1 MTDCFLFTIV
11 NMAEA
16 IQPLEDLVKK
26 ATDLFKKEFGS
37 DPTHG
42 AVAPGRVNL
51 IGEHTDY
58 NDGFVLPMA
67 LPMVT
72 VALATPNQDGQCRLT
87 TNRYTYQNLFFQTQK
102 ILFFLVRLV
111 VRTMWLSSSWPTL
124 RREHLNGPTTSKEP
138 LPISMTKTRSRMVLM
153 LLSPLQFL

>member
-16 IQPLEDLVKK
+16 TQPLEDLVKK
-26 ATDLFKKEFGS
+26 AKELFKKEFGS

-72 VALATPNQDGQCRLT
+72 VALAKPNQDGQCRLT
-87 TNRYTYQNLFFQTQK
+87 TNRYTYQNFK
-102 ILFFLVRLV
+102 FLV
-111 VRTMWLSSSWPTL
+111 PQK
-124 RREHLNGPTTSKEP
+124 N
-138 LPISMTKTRSRMVLM
+138 
-153 LLSPLQFL
+153 FNF